1 MSSDNFNF
9 SIDALPVS
17 APAKPSSLDTSANH
31 SDSAQSGFRDVLS
44 GSMDETRQARRTDR
58 RDEAPSSTR
67 EAAAQ
72 KPSTDD
78 RSNDPARQRAE
89 INADTKRAEAQNA
102 SADEQISTEP
112 ADPTEAET
120 DTGQKPTAL
129 PQAAEGAPPAEFVAA
144 LMATQTT
151 TAAVDSESAAS
162 SFETTTITVQSPP
175 QGLVTALAAT
185 GNGSANSQL
194 INNQQADGVPGLES
208 AANETITVDQ
218 PANAA
223 AVDGQPVEAVQP
235 AIENPAASGV
245 ATTTP
250 ASYTVSSTPTEGR
263 PTPVSPPTTEP
274 QVSTGQN
281 AENVVPETNEPP
293 VAPKNSP
300 QQPTE
305 TSKTAQQQSVVEYT
319 NGLATA
325 DEGTDPQ
332 PTPPPTTTA
341 GSSAKNSETTDT
353 VSSDKAGP
361 QQPLDTTL
369 DGQQSQSGSSDDQSQ
384 QQSSNSAPFA
394 DSLTKTSEAAS
405 LQSPLVP
412 ADDSA
417 TGQESTEPVLGG
429 PAPISQQSDVSRTV
443 GTTAT
448 TTVETA
454 VDVQRPDFAMR
465 VANAV
470 RTSADNRQEVTM
482 RLTPPELGALRIQV
496 AVEQGK
502 VSARI
507 DAQSSAAQKILL
519 DSLPQ
524 LKEAL
529 VQNGAS
535 VERIEVMLADNSP
548 NDQGGAL
555 GQGFTEQGEPGN
567 APRDQ
572 STYGDDGRGL
582 AEAEETLETAAPAA
596 PGITRN
602 RGMLELDITI

>member
-17 APAKPSSLDTSANH
+17 APAKPSSLDTSANR

-44 GSMDETRQARRTDR
+44 GSMDETRQARRTER
-58 RDEAPSSTR
+58 RDDAPSSTR

-72 KPSTDD
+72 KPSADD
-78 RSNDPARQRAE
+78 RSSDSARQRPE
-89 INADTKRAEAQNA
+89 INADTKRAEAQNT
-102 SADEQISTEP
+102 SAAEQASTEP
-112 ADPTEAET
+112 TEPTEATT
-120 DTGQKPTAL
+120 DAGQQPTV
-129 PQAAEGAPPAEFVAA
+129 PPKAAEGAPPAEFVAA

-151 TAAVDSESAAS
+151 TTSADSESAAS
-162 SFETTTITVQSPP
+162 SFETTTITVQPPP
-175 QGLVTALAAT
+175 QGLVTALAAA
-185 GNGSANSQL
+185 GNKSANSTL
-194 INNQQADGVPGLES
+194 NNNQQADGVNGFES
-208 AANETITVDQ
+208 AADETITVNQ
-218 PANAA
+218 SANATA
-223 AVDGQPVEAVQP
+223 TDGQPVEVAQP
-235 AIENPAASGV
+235 AIENPAVSGV
-245 ATTTP
+245 VTTTP
-250 ASYTVSSTPTEGR
+250 ASENVSSSPTENR

-274 QVSTGQN
+274 QVSAGQN
-281 AENVVPETNEPP
+281 AENIVSETNEPP
-293 VAPKNSP
+293 VSQKNSL

-305 TSKTAQQQSVVEYT
+305 TSQTAQQQSFVENT

-341 GSSAKNSETTDT
+341 GSSAKNSETSET

-361 QQPLDTTL
+361 QQPVDTTQ
-369 DGQQSQSGSSDDQSQ
+369 DGQQSQSGLSDDQSQ
-384 QQSSNSAPFA
+384 QQSSNTASFA
-394 DSLTKTSEAAS
+394 DSLTKTGEAAG
-405 LQSPLVP
+405 LQSPLTSV
-412 ADDSA
+412 DDVV
-417 TGQESTEPVLGG
+417 TGQESTETVVGG
-429 PAPISQQSDVSRTV
+429 PAPNSQQQDVPRTI
-443 GTTAT
+443 GTTTT
-448 TTVETA
+448 TTVESA
-454 VDVQRPDFAMR
+454 VDVERPDFAMR

-470 RTSADNRQEVTM
+470 RTSADNRQQVTM
-482 RLTPPELGALRIQV
+482 RLTPPELGALRIEV
-496 AVEQGK
+496 AVEHGK

-555 GQGFTEQGEPGN
+555 GQGFTEHGERGQ
-567 APRDQ
+567 ASQDQ
-572 STYGDDGRGL
+572 STYAEDGRGV

-596 PGITRN
+596 QGITRN
-602 RGMLELDITI
+602 RGILELDITI